1 MFIRSSMKRALA
13 SAAAAAVLASGI
25 CAAAAELGVVKV
37 EKQSESVLEKN
48 SELWDNR
55 EFKLRQMEY
64 LDRGLVAAKTN
75 SGVFVSWRWLG
86 TESSS
91 VRYNLYRDGELVN
104 AFPLNVTN
112 YTDPGGTLEST
123 YSVAAVIDGVEQER
137 CDEVNVLEE
146 NKLEIPLP
154 DKPVAV
160 NPDGSKKLAEDG
172 SEVLYE
178 PTETSIAD
186 LDGDGEYE
194 IVLKWDPTD
203 RKDNSESGLTSP
215 VIFDAYKLDGT
226 RLWRINLGY
235 NIRAGSHYTQFMVYD
250 LDGDGKAEM
259 VCKTGDGTTDN
270 EGNVVGNPNK
280 IWRNSAGHIVEGPE
294 YLTVFDGETGT
305 ILDTVEYEPGRGNVE
320 DWGDDY
326 GNRCERYLACV
337 AYLNGETPSVV
348 MCRGYYTRAAL
359 TAYNLVDKK
368 LQRIW
373 AFDTNN
379 NNGEYMG
386 QGNHSVTAADV
397 DMDGKDEIV
406 YGAAVIDDDGTGLYS
421 TGLKHGDAQHTGDL
435 VPDHPGLEIFS
446 VHEHAD
452 VKYGM
457 EMRDARTGEFLWGS
471 FEAAD
476 IGRGVSDDIDPNYPG
491 CESWAADKM
500 VSAYGEVI
508 CEKPSISQNFL
519 IYWDGD
525 LGRELQDS
533 NHIDKW
539 DPEKKKTNLIFVPR
553 GYVSNNGTK
562 ASPGITCDIFGD
574 WREETILFKE
584 DDSAMAI
591 FMTTDPTDY
600 KIYTLMHDLQY
611 RTYIA
616 TQNVAYNQPPHL
628 GYYLGFDTTEIPAP
642 RVKITHD
649 GKTEVNPDLEE
660 GKKYYPIEELMRDDD
675 VAMVIGSPY
684 SLVSGGMIR
693 IDSEN
698 EEITPYV
705 KNGRTLVP
713 LRFIAE
719 ALGAEVEWDE
729 QKREITIKFNNNTV
743 NMVINSY
750 KYKMNGI
757 EYETDTPAAISSG
770 RAFVPLRI
778 IAEVTDKN
786 VIWDNDVIYV
796 SSGISEL
803 NESQRD
809 MLYNSIT
816 SYVEPEITESEPI
829 PLSTEQLNDKQ
840 IPVYA
845 VEESGND
852 GNIGQSAVDGSFG
865 TRWNAFGDGNYLILD
880 FNEVKDVTAVAAA
893 FFKGNERKYY
903 FDILVSEDGETWTTV
918 LEGQESSGSADEEVL
933 EMFEFDEPVKAR
945 YLKYLGHGS
954 SSNDSNNIYE
964 IIAISP

>member
-1 MFIRSSMKRALA
+1 MLIKRSKKRSVI
-13 SAAAAAVLASGI
+13 SAVVIMAMTAGI
-25 CAAAAELGVVKV
+25 CAAAADIGVVEVIKPN
-37 EKQSESVLEKN
+37 KSSLTKN
-48 SELWDNR
+48 QELWDNR

-64 LDRGLVAAKTN
+64 LDRGLVAVNTDA
-75 SGVFVSWRWLG
+75 GVFISWRWLG
-86 TESSS
+86 TESNK

-104 AFPLNVTN
+104 AFPLNITN
-112 YTDPGGTLEST
+112 YTDTGGTLEST
-123 YSVAAVIDGVEQER
+123 YQVAAVIDGAEQEK
-137 CDEVNVLEE
+137 CDAVGVWAE
-146 NKLEIPLP
+146 NKLEIPLD
-154 DKPVAV
+154 DKPLAV
-160 NPDGSKKLAEDG
+160 DPDGSPKLAEDG
-172 SEVLYE
+172 SEVAYE

-203 RKDNSESGLTSP
+203 RQDNSTSGLTSP
-215 VIFDAYKLDGT
+215 TILDAYKLDGT
-226 RLWRINLGY
+226 RLWRIDLGY
-235 NIRAGSHYTQFMVYD
+235 NIRSGSHYTQFMVYD

-270 EGNVVGNPNK
+270 EGNVVGNADK
-280 IWRNSAGHIVEGPE
+280 LWRNASGHILEGPE

-320 DWGDDY
+320 DWGDNY
-326 GNRCERYLACV
+326 GNRSERYLACV

-348 MCRGYYTRAAL
+348 MCRGYYTRATL

-368 LQRIW
+368 LQKLW
-373 AFDTNN
+373 SFDSNN
-379 NNGEYMG
+379 NYGEYMG

-397 DMDGKDEIV
+397 DLDGKDEIV
-406 YGAAVIDDDGTGLYS
+406 YGAAVIDDDGTGIYS
-421 TGLKHGDAQHTGDL
+421 TGLGHGDAQHTGDL

-452 VKYGM
+452 AKYGL

-471 FEAAD
+471 YENAD
-476 IGRGVSDDIDPNYPG
+476 VGRGVSDDIDPNYPG
-491 CESWAADKM
+491 CESWAQGKM
-500 VSAYGEVI
+500 VSAAGELI
-508 CEKPSISQNFL
+508 YENPSISQNFL

-539 DPEKKKTNLIFVPR
+539 VPEKNKTNLLFAPK

-562 ASPGITCDIFGD
+562 ATPGITCDLFGD
-574 WREETILFKE
+574 WREETILFKD
-584 DDSAMAI
+584 DDSAMAV
-591 FMTTDPTDY
+591 FTTTDPTDY

-642 RVKITHD
+642 RVKVTHD
-649 GKTEVNPDLEE
+649 GKTEVNPDLEA
-660 GKKYYPIEELMRDDD
+660 GTKFYNIEELMQDDG
-675 VAMVIGSPY
+675 VAMVVGSPY
-684 SLVSGGMIR
+684 SLASGSMIR

-698 EEITPYV
+698 KEVVPYI

-719 ALGAEVEWDE
+719 AFGAEVEWDE
-729 QKREITIKFNNNTV
+729 AKREVTIKQDKKTIK
-743 NMVINSY
+743 MVINSDEY
-750 KYKMNGI
+750 TINRDKY
-757 EYETDTPAAISSG
+757 ELDAPASISGG
-770 RAFVPLRI
+770 RTFVPLRI
-778 IAEVTDKN
+778 VAEALGKKVAWN
-786 VIWDNDVIYV
+786 NGVIYV
-796 SSGISEL
+796 SDSIDDISDE
-803 NESQRD
+803 QC
-809 MLYNSIT
+809 SILIGSIV
-816 SYVEPEITESEPI
+816 SYVEPEITVAEPTPIESEA
-829 PLSTEQLNDKQ
+829 LNEKQ

-845 VEESGND
+845 VEESAND
-852 GNIGQSAVDGSFG
+852 GNIGQGAVDGNFD

-880 FNEVKDVTAVAAA
+880 FNEVKDITAVAAA

-903 FDILVSEDGETWTTV
+903 FDILVSEDGENWTTI
-918 LEGQESSGSADEEVL
+918 LEGQESSGSADPEVL
-933 EMFEFDEPVKAR
+933 EMFSFSEPVKAR
-945 YLKYLGHGS
+945 YLQYLGHGS

-964 IIAISP
+964 LIAISP